1 MKLII
6 KNNNYKLFIKYKKF
20 INLIKKIYKDFINK

>member
-20 INLIKKIYKDFINK
+20 INLIKNIYKDSINK